1 MQQCDQFIGM
11 DMRDPAIDF
20 CQLAGSMGIE
30 AHRITEA
37 DDITPALQRALASG
51 RPQLIEIMMADGF
64 GQ

>member
-1 MQQCDQFIGM
+1 
-11 DMRDPAIDF
+11 
-20 CQLAGSMGIE
+20 MGIE